1 MVITKGQA
9 EHHFCPYKQC
19 TRAVKKLSQHLI
31 QVHGMS
37 SKSKCFSIT
46 KAAPATHKGMVEP
59 HPRPP
64 TKTTITSLFCQGG
77 ADDSERDE
85 EDAGTGDSV
94 DDGARVE
101 DAETVDDLGS
111 VGGTE
116 DEGGMSDIG
125 VENKETQQF
134 LPNLEEYLTS
144 RHGKSRSAQEAA
156 AICSEVQKYLHHAGV
171 EGGRKSWSAP
181 AI

>member
-1 MVITKGQA
+1 MEG
-9 EHHFCPYKQC
+9 
-19 TRAVKKLSQHLI
+19 
-31 QVHGMS
+31 
-37 SKSKCFSIT
+37 
-46 KAAPATHKGMVEP
+46 
-59 HPRPP
+59 
-64 TKTTITSLFCQGG
+64 
-77 ADDSERDE
+77 
-85 EDAGTGDSV
+85 AGT
-94 DDGARVE
+94 A
-101 DAETVDDLGS
+101 DDLGS

-125 VENKETQQF
+125 VENEEIQQF

-181 AI
+181 AMYTVSLEKTNLSASTQAAKLNRIKTGMEFFCTV